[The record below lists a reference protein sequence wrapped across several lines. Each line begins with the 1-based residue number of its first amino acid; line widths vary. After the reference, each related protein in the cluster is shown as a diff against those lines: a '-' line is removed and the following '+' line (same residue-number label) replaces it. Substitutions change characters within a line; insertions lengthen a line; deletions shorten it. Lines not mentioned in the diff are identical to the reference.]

1 MKTDPIPRKT
11 DLGRCSAGHRGST
24 APTGRQT
31 PADPQTRRRAAVDQG
46 VRRGP
51 GSSCS
56 ARSWNRTLRAKKEG
70 KWKRTVF
77 LWDSVVCVCVCMLF
91 RHRKIHHCL
100 AFFVP
105 TKGGTCS
112 DSYDGKSC
120 DELPPGTHIPPLD
133 EEFLVVHPG
142 IQPEL
147 VSSEPGAVR
156 WRWMPRH
163 VTKVT
168 LIELVFGVKSHLAA
182 CRD

>member
-1 MKTDPIPRKT
+1 MEKDRFFV
-11 DLGRCSAGHRGST
+11 GFC
-24 APTGRQT
+24 
-31 PADPQTRRRAAVDQG
+31 
-46 VRRGP
+46 
-51 GSSCS
+51 C
-56 ARSWNRTLRAKKEG
+56 
-70 KWKRTVF
+70 
-77 LWDSVVCVCVCMLF
+77 VCVCVCMLF